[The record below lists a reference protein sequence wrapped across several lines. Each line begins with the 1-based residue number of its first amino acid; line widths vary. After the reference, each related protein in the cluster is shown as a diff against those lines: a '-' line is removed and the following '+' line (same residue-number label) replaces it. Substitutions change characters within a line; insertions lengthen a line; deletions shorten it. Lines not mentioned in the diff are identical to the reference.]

1 MYRML
6 VDLTKKSCVEDKMRI
21 DIMQDHAYSEYC
33 VNYDSQHYAIYWQ
46 SMIFITV
53 RLLFVPLCN
62 YVANI

>member
-6 VDLTKKSCVEDKMRI
+6 VGLTTKICVVDKMRI
-21 DIMQDHAYSEYC
+21 DIMQEHAYSEYC
-33 VNYDSQHYAIYWQ
+33 VNYDYNIYWQ
-46 SMIFITV
+46 STIFIAV